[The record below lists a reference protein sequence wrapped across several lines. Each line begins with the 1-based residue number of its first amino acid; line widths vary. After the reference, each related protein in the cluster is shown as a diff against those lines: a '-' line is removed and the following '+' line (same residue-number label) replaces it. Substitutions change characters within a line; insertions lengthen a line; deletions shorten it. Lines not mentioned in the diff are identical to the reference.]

1 MSRQPSK
8 PSTRDSNLRET
19 SRELRDKHETNYP
32 NQRDHSR
39 PRARDCSSDKRYR
52 DSNTR
57 GSSDQN
63 VYRDYRSRDP
73 SRGSSRDSLDQT
85 SEDNRRRSCGE
96 GKPTLQRQGT
106 FTGWG
111 QPSYMLDV
119 LFRLFIPPPQ
129 SCASLVLSR
138 LSFLNRRLPV
148 LAGPYL
154 ALLLSHLNL
163 RFSIGIEADHFICS
177 TQTFM
182 LVKNLRILMSQW
194 VEPAERLLH
203 FHGSSLPVNVWKLKT
218 DT

>member
-19 SRELRDKHETNYP
+19 SREQRDKHETNYP
-32 NQRDHSR
+32 NHRDHNR

-63 VYRDYRSRDP
+63 VYRDYKSRDP

-111 QPSYMLDV
+111 QLSMLDQKSNGRC
-119 LFRLFIPPPQ
+119 FFCISIP
-129 SCASLVLSR
+129 
-138 LSFLNRRLPV
+138 
-148 LAGPYL
+148 
-154 ALLLSHLNL
+154 L
-163 RFSIGIEADHFICS
+163 RAA
-177 TQTFM
+177 Q
-182 LVKNLRILMSQW
+182 V
-194 VEPAERLLH
+194 
-203 FHGSSLPVNVWKLKT
+203 SSSVR
-218 DT
+218 